1 MTTPVSPKNPKR
13 RGFFRPR
20 FSENSPLAWPAGGC
34 SKRSVAVIGRSVFS
48 RNAFVSA
55 ATISVASMSLFGCGG
70 NKPPPKPQVQDVA
83 APAAERQPDVN
94 VNAEI
99 GGLNEEATGKIFER
113 AEPGFDRCYKS
124 RTKQVEFLAGTV
136 RFFVVIGSDQK
147 ASSVTIEES
156 SLGDREAEKCMQ
168 GVLFRQKWPKPVGG
182 RTAHARYTAAAFE
195 PPDPEVR
202 EPVSVGPDQIGK
214 LRGKL
219 KKQAGECR
227 VGSASP
233 YQITAYIDTNG
244 KVITASA
251 TSADPAGELT
261 IDCLVD
267 LVRTA
272 QFPSPGSYA
281 GKVTFEL

>member
-1 MTTPVSPKNPKR
+1 M
-13 RGFFRPR
+13 FPR
-20 FSENSPLAWPAGGC
+20 S
-34 SKRSVAVIGRSVFS
+34 
-48 RNAFVSA
+48 AFLSA
-55 ATISVASMSLFGCGG
+55 AALSIASWFAFGCGG
-70 NKPPPKPQVQDVA
+70 TKPPPKADVQDVA
-83 APAAERQPDVN
+83 APATEPHLDVS

-99 GGLNEEATGKIFER
+99 GGLNEEATGRVFER

-136 RFFVVIGSDQK
+136 RFFVVIGSDQQAK
-147 ASSVTIEES
+147 SVTIEES

-195 PPDPEVR
+195 PPDPDVR
-202 EPVSVGPDQIGK
+202 EPVSVGTDQIAK

-219 KKQAGECR
+219 KKRSGECS
-227 VGSASP
+227 VGSSSP
-233 YQITAYIDTNG
+233 YQVTAYIDTNG

-251 TSADPAGELT
+251 TSTDPASELT
-261 IDCLVD
+261 IDCLID
-267 LVRTA
+267 LVKTA